1 MQKLMV
7 AVFLSVADIEALDR
21 ISKAEGV
28 SRSALVRGI
37 IDKYLADYLKNHL
50 CLKDDVKKEGE

>member
-28 SRSALVRGI
+28 SRSALVRGV
-37 IDKYLADYLKNHL
+37 IDRYLDDYARQR
-50 CLKDDVKKEGE
+50 DDMKKEEE

>member
-21 ISKAEGV
+21 ISAAEGV
-28 SRSALVRGI
+28 SRSALVRGV
-37 IDKYLADYLKNHL
+37 IDRYLDDYRKAHG
-50 CLKDDVKKEGE
+50 DDMKKEGEI

>member
-21 ISKAEGV
+21 ISTFEGV
-28 SRSALVRGI
+28 SRSALVRGVI
-37 IDKYLADYLKNHL
+37 AKYLAEYA
-50 CLKDDVKKEGE
+50 KERGTEEHEKED

>member
-21 ISKAEGV
+21 ISAFEGV
-28 SRSALVRGI
+28 SRSALVRGV
-37 IDKYLADYLKNHL
+37 IDKYLADYAGQ
-50 CLKDDVKKEGE
+50 KDDMKKEGE